1 MPEFAGGKGPARC
14 SPREDAIAPDA
25 RSTGRPYHAVMDRL
39 ESLLDIADQ
48 GESRYGDRL
57 AFGMRSGDGSTEQ
70 WTYRELNRR
79 SRIIAWRLRA
89 LGLNWGDRLLVWT
102 PSSPAVP
109 ALHFGAMR
117 AGVVT
122 VPLDLRMSSG
132 AIERIAARADARRL
146 ILGTGR
152 DTPDP
157 ADACLEHFPAS
168 VAEELCAAPDSTF
181 PADWEA
187 QVNSWRRPTRED
199 LAEIVFT
206 SGTTGEPKGAM
217 LTHGNLIGSLEVA
230 HNLLP
235 EQEHRAVSLLP
246 LSHLLEQVATVFYAS
261 SVGAHVLYVR
271 SRNPR
276 VIFEAIRDHRT
287 TTLVLVPQIMDLFWA
302 AIEAEVARR
311 GRLTAFNRLRLIA
324 RRLPYPARRRI
335 FASVHRQ
342 FGGSLN
348 LIVSA
353 AAFLPPSLQQ
363 AWEDIGVVVMQGYGA
378 TECGVISA
386 TNQRDH
392 GLGTVGRT
400 VRPVKVRLA
409 DDGEILVSGPTLFSG
424 YWRDPGTTAGS
435 FTTDGWYRSGDIGRH
450 DEAGHLILMGRK
462 KDIIVL
468 PSGLNV
474 YPEDVENALRTAG
487 LRDAVV
493 VETRPGRIEAVVL
506 APGAPILP
514 QPEERADAT
523 RAPEIGNPV
532 EVRAHIDAAVRA
544 ANRTLAVH
552 QRVVSWRLWPDAD
565 FPRTHTF
572 KVQRDRVRS
581 WAVIDEPLPV
591 REDRP
596 APVAAGKGRRR

>member
-1 MPEFAGGKGPARC
+1 
-14 SPREDAIAPDA
+14 
-25 RSTGRPYHAVMDRL
+25 MDRL
-39 ESLLDIADQ
+39 DSLLDIIDQ
-48 GESRYGDRL
+48 GEARYGDRF
-57 AFGMRSGDGSTEQ
+57 AFGMRGDDGSTEQ

-79 SRIIAWRLRA
+79 SRIVAWRLRT
-89 LGLNWGDRLLVWT
+89 LGLQPGDRLLVWT
-102 PSSPAVP
+102 PSSPSVP
-109 ALHFGAMR
+109 ALYFGAMR
-117 AGVVT
+117 AGVTT

-146 ILGTGR
+146 VLGTGR

-157 ADACLEHFPAS
+157 ADACLEHFPSS
-168 VAEELCAAPDSTF
+168 VVDQLAAEPDATF
-181 PADWEA
+181 PADWET
-187 QVNSWRRPTRED
+187 QVDSWRRPSRED

-206 SGTTGEPKGAM
+206 SGTTGEPKGVM
-217 LTHGNLIGSLEVA
+217 LTHGNLIGTLDAA

-246 LSHLLEQVATVFYAS
+246 LSHLLEQVATVYYAM
-261 SVGAHVLYVR
+261 SVGAHVLYIR
-271 SRNPR
+271 SRSPR

-287 TTLVLVPQIMDLFWA
+287 TTLVLVPQIVDLFWS

-311 GRLTAFNRLRLIA
+311 GKLRTFNRLRRIA
-324 RRLPYPARRRI
+324 RRLPYPVRRRL
-335 FASVHRQ
+335 FAQVHGQ

-378 TECGVISA
+378 TECGVASA

-400 VRPVKVRLA
+400 IPPVRVKLD

-424 YWRDPGTTAGS
+424 YWRDPAVSAGS
-435 FTTDGWYRSGDIGRH
+435 FTSDGWYRTGDIGRH
-450 DEAGHLILMGRK
+450 DPAGHLLLMGRK

-468 PSGLNV
+468 PNGLNV
-474 YPEDVENALRTAG
+474 YPEDIENALRTAG
-487 LRDAVV
+487 IRDAVV
-493 VETRPGRIEAVVL
+493 VEPRPGRIEAVVL
-506 APGAPILP
+506 APGTPMLP
-514 QPEERADAT
+514 QPGEPADAT
-523 RAPEIGNPV
+523 RPPEIGDPV
-532 EVRAHIDAAVRA
+532 RVRAAIEAAVRA

-552 QRVVSWRLWPDAD
+552 QRVAAWRLWPDAD

-572 KVQRDRVRS
+572 KVQRDRVRI
-581 WAVIDEPLPV
+581 WAAVDEPLPV
-591 REDRP
+591 REE
-596 APVAAGKGRRR
+596 AAVTGGGKGRRR

>member
-1 MPEFAGGKGPARC
+1 
-14 SPREDAIAPDA
+14 
-25 RSTGRPYHAVMDRL
+25 MDRL
-39 ESLLDIADQ
+39 DSVLDIIDQ
-48 GESRYGDRL
+48 GEARYGDRF
-57 AFGMRSGDGSTEQ
+57 AFGMRGDDGSTEQ

-79 SRIIAWRLRA
+79 SRIVAWRLRT
-89 LGLNWGDRLLVWT
+89 LGLQPGDRLLVWT
-102 PSSPAVP
+102 PSSPSVP
-109 ALHFGAMR
+109 ALYFGAMR
-117 AGVVT
+117 AGVTT

-146 ILGTGR
+146 VLGTGR

-157 ADACLEHFPAS
+157 ADACLEHFPSS
-168 VAEELCAAPDSTF
+168 VVDQLAAEPDATF
-181 PADWEA
+181 PADWET
-187 QVNSWRRPTRED
+187 QVDSWRRPSRED

-206 SGTTGEPKGAM
+206 SGTTGEPKGVM
-217 LTHGNLIGSLEVA
+217 LTHGNLIGTLDAA

-246 LSHLLEQVATVFYAS
+246 LSHLLEQVATVYYAM
-261 SVGAHVLYVR
+261 SVGAHVLYIR
-271 SRNPR
+271 SRSPR

-287 TTLVLVPQIMDLFWA
+287 TTLVLVPQIVDLFWS

-311 GRLTAFNRLRLIA
+311 GKLRTFNRLRRIA
-324 RRLPYPARRRI
+324 RRLPYPVRRRL
-335 FASVHRQ
+335 FAQVHGQ

-378 TECGVISA
+378 TECGVASA

-400 VRPVKVRLA
+400 IPPVRVKLD

-424 YWRDPGTTAGS
+424 YWRDPAVSAGS
-435 FTTDGWYRSGDIGRH
+435 FTSDGWYRTGDIGRH
-450 DEAGHLILMGRK
+450 DPAGHLLLMGRK

-468 PSGLNV
+468 PNGLNV
-474 YPEDVENALRTAG
+474 YPEDIENALRTAG
-487 LRDAVV
+487 IRDAVV
-493 VETRPGRIEAVVL
+493 VEPRPGRIEAVVL
-506 APGAPILP
+506 APGTPMLP
-514 QPEERADAT
+514 QPGEPADAT
-523 RAPEIGNPV
+523 RPPEIGDPV
-532 EVRAHIDAAVRA
+532 RVRAAIEAAVRA

-552 QRVVSWRLWPDAD
+552 QRVAAWRLWPDAD

-572 KVQRDRVRS
+572 KVQRDRVRI
-581 WAVIDEPLPV
+581 WAAVDEPLPV
-591 REDRP
+591 REE
-596 APVAAGKGRRR
+596 AAVTGGGKGRRR

>member
-1 MPEFAGGKGPARC
+1 
-14 SPREDAIAPDA
+14 
-25 RSTGRPYHAVMDRL
+25 MDRL
-39 ESLLDIADQ
+39 DSLLDIIDQ
-48 GESRYGDRL
+48 GEDRYGDRL
-57 AFGMRSGDGSTEQ
+57 AFGMRGDDGSIEH

-79 SRIIAWRLRA
+79 SRMIAWRLRA
-89 LGLNWGDRLLVWT
+89 LGLQRGDRLLVWT

-109 ALHFGAMR
+109 ALYFGAMR
-117 AGVVT
+117 AGVIT

-132 AIERIAARADARRL
+132 AIERIVARADARHL
-146 ILGTGR
+146 VLGTGR

-168 VAEELCAAPDSTF
+168 VAERLAAEPDSTF

-187 QVNSWRRPTRED
+187 QVNSWRRPGRDD
-199 LAEIVFT
+199 LAEVIFT
-206 SGTTGEPKGAM
+206 SGTTGEPKGVM
-217 LTHGNLIGSLEVA
+217 LTHGNLIGTLEAA

-246 LSHLLEQVATVFYAS
+246 LSHLLEQVATVFYAM
-261 SVGAHVLYVR
+261 SVGAHVLYIR

-287 TTLVLVPQIMDLFWA
+287 TSLVLVPQIIDLFWA
-302 AIEAEVARR
+302 AIETEVARQ
-311 GRLTAFNRLRLIA
+311 GKLAAFNRLRLVA
-324 RRLPYPARRRI
+324 RRLPYPARRRL
-335 FASVHRQ
+335 FAQVHRQ

-363 AWEDIGVVVMQGYGA
+363 AWEDLGVVVMQGYGA
-378 TECGVISA
+378 TECGVASA

-400 VRPVKVRLA
+400 IPPVQVKLA
-409 DDGEILVSGPTLFSG
+409 DDGEILVAGPTLFSG
-424 YWRDPGTTAGS
+424 YWRDPGTSVSS
-435 FTTDGWYRSGDIGRH
+435 FTSDGWYKTGDIGRH

-468 PSGLNV
+468 PNGLNV

-487 LRDAVV
+487 IRDAVV
-493 VETRPGRIEAVVL
+493 VEPLPGRIEAVVL

-514 QPEERADAT
+514 QPDEPADAT
-523 RAPEIGNPV
+523 RAPEIDDPV
-532 EVRAHIDAAVRA
+532 RVRAEIDAAVRA
-544 ANRTLAVH
+544 ANQTLAVH
-552 QRVVSWRLWPDAD
+552 QRVVAWRLWPDAD

-572 KVQRDRVRS
+572 KVQRDRVRA

-591 REDRP
+591 REEGHSP
-596 APVAAGKGRRR
+596 AGAKKRRRSGGG